1 MIRLLLMILMGS
13 VVLSACSQAPS
24 KRNTKWQGYYAKLD
38 TPRAHVHVVPPEG
51 TTVPMAKLIAV
62 HVVEQLQKEKVSAQV
77 SDGRLGKGRHFVL
90 TGMAERIENDPRV
103 KYDRVLRW
111 MLSDAGGQLIS
122 TYTHGIEGTQQ
133 EWDFGDAQLLTSIAI
148 GTAGPV
154 SQMVLQETKIAVP
167 TDPLRRGLLVEQVA
181 GLSAQDSAL
190 VTKAVSNALRTS
202 DVLVT
207 GDPRQ
212 AAFRLA
218 GRVEVTQSDPG
229 FVNVRIVWRVMT
241 MDKREI
247 GNAVQDNRIAQTQ
260 IQGGWADFAP
270 AVGKAA
276 AVGVEHVFGTRRG
289 PAPGS
294 INRAKGNP
302 PAIVLPGQPGR
313 AMPPPQ

>member
-1 MIRLLLMILMGS
+1 MIRFV
-13 VVLSACSQAPS
+13 VVLMAAMMLVSACSKAPA
-24 KRNTKWQGYYAKLD
+24 KRDTQWQGYYAKLD

-51 TTVPMAKLIAV
+51 TTVPMAKLIAE
-62 HVVEQLQKEKVSAQV
+62 HVVEQLQKEKISAQI

-111 MLSDAGGQLIS
+111 MLSDAGGRLIS

-133 EWDFGDAQLLTSIAI
+133 EWDFGDAQLLASIAI

-154 SQMVLQETKIAVP
+154 SQMVLQETKSTVP

-181 GLSAQDSAL
+181 GLSPQDSAF
-190 VTKAVSNALRTS
+190 VTKAVSTALRTS

-212 AAFRLA
+212 ASFRLA
-218 GRVEVTQSDPG
+218 GRVEVTESDPG
-229 FVNVRIVWRVMT
+229 FVNIRIVWRVLT
-241 MDKREI
+241 MDQREI
-247 GNAVQDNRIAQTQ
+247 GSAVQDNRLAQTQ
-260 IQGGWADFAP
+260 LQGGWAEFAP
-270 AVGKAA
+270 AIGKAA

-294 INRAKGNP
+294 ANRAKGEP